1 MEMSKPIPK
10 QVRILRFTA
19 TDTGYEVSF
28 PMHPLVSLTCK
39 EIEFLDVTIVRLL
52 PNGEGIAVARVP
64 GNTLYLEY
72 SEAEDKLI
80 VMEVGLEQVHEKKPL
95 RNKFVLVIFFLFFMI
110 KFRFI
115 TYL

>member
-95 RNKFVLVIFFLFFMI
+95 RNKFVFSRKLMRIVNN
-110 KFRFI
+110 FRF
-115 TYL
+115 